1 MCCLDILK
9 LQIFRYHHLHHLFFD
24 HLDGFLH
31 VFIEKVFFQTERRSL
46 SDFAVRNAAELT
58 GYADVYCLY
67 SVAFRKCNFFQR
79 G

>member
-31 VFIEKVFFQTERRSL
+31 VFIEKVFFQTERRCL
-46 SDFAVRNAAELT
+46 PYFAVRDAADFA
-58 GYADVYCLY
+58 GYAYIH
-67 SVAFRKCNFFQR
+67 SFNPVAFCKIYLL
-79 G
+79 